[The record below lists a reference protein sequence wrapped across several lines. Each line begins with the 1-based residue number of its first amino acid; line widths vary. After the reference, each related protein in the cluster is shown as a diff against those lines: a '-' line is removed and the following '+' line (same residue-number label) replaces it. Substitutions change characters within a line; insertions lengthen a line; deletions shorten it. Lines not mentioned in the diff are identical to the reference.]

1 MSSFPLRWPVWAPL
15 QYSFPMNSTLP
26 LHTHTHRDR
35 EGENFRF
42 RAQLFFYL
50 FTSLSPPPLDT
61 YHHTSETQFY
71 SSPLLFSTTL
81 TQSLLHVGTAKEIS
95 PESVSYRK
103 NNITEREIFI
113 QITIRK
119 GGCWRALVVF
129 GGLFFLKKNY
139 ILERDN
145 PYIVHKYNIPYII
158 IYNLQKMSASRR
170 HAARP

>member
-1 MSSFPLRWPVWAPL
+1 MSSFFLRWPVWALL

-26 LHTHTHRDR
+26 FHTYTHIHT
-35 EGENFRF
+35 EIEKEKIFVSG
-42 RAQLFFYL
+42 QSFFS
-50 FTSLSPPPLDT
+50 TSFPPLNP
-61 YHHTSETQFY
+61 YNHTSETQFY

-129 GGLFFLKKNY
+129 GGLFFLKKK
-139 ILERDN
+139 L
-145 PYIVHKYNIPYII
+145 HF
-158 IYNLQKMSASRR
+158 
-170 HAARP
+170 